1 MTPTTIRPVEPSDLP
16 GLLALLRAKAAF
28 DGSPDTLRATVES
41 LRDALFRPAPLAHA
55 LVAEVEGRLVGM
67 ATYYAIFSSFIAK
80 PGLWLDDLYVEEDA
94 RGQGIGQ
101 ALMEQLC
108 GVAMR
113 GGCCRVDWHVSAFN
127 PRGIAFYRR
136 IGASVSEKSR
146 LVRLDEAAIRQLAQ
160 GGA

>member
-1 MTPTTIRPVEPSDLP
+1 MTTMNIRPVKPSDLP
-16 GLLALLRAKAAF
+16 GLLALLRAKADF
-28 DGSPDTLRATVES
+28 DGCPDTLLATVES
-41 LRDALFRPAPLAHA
+41 LRDALFRSTPLAHA
-55 LVAEVEGRLVGM
+55 LVAEVDGRLVGM

-80 PGLWLDDLYVEEDA
+80 PGLWLDDLYVEEAA

-108 GVAMR
+108 GVATR
-113 GGCCRVDWHVSAFN
+113 GGCCRVDWHVSSVN

-136 IGASVSEKSR
+136 IGASVSEKAR